1 MAVWT
6 FYLHF
11 RKSMLFHFL
20 YHEKQEIFSSPAKG
34 GQMNHRN
41 HDTSPGHNGPP
52 KPAARRDYKDSVF
65 RMLFRDRTNLLSLYN
80 AVNQTSYTD
89 PEELAVITLENA
101 VYMNMKND
109 VAFLMDFRLNLY
121 EHQSTWN
128 PNMPLRDLIYVA
140 KEYQVLTK
148 DQTLYSSSL
157 IRLPTPR
164 FVVFYNGS
172 GMTEESCILRLSDA
186 YQSPEAEPELELKVR
201 VLKIAPEANRELLEA
216 CQSLKEYMLFVEQV
230 RKYAAFLE
238 LNEAVDRA
246 VNECIRDGILSDFL
260 SKHKAEVIAVSI
272 FEYDEEREIRLI
284 RQDEFRQ
291 GQQNILRNQVH
302 KKLQKGKSPAV
313 IADELELEPEVV
325 ETLIQELRKELS
337 GSVL

>member
-1 MAVWT
+1 
-6 FYLHF
+6 
-11 RKSMLFHFL
+11 
-20 YHEKQEIFSSPAKG
+20 
-34 GQMNHRN
+34 
-41 HDTSPGHNGPP
+41 
-52 KPAARRDYKDSVF
+52 
-65 RMLFRDRTNLLSLYN
+65 MLFRDRTNLLSLYN

-109 VAFLMDFRLNLY
+109 VAFLMDFQLNLY

-246 VNECIRDGILSDFL
+246 VNKCIRDGILSDFL
-260 SKHKAEVIAVSI
+260 LKKMVVNLALAIIFSKSEDYTIPI
-272 FEYDEEREIRLI
+272 PL
-284 RQDEFRQ
+284 
-291 GQQNILRNQVH
+291 NISLNS
-302 KKLQKGKSPAV
+302 LP
-313 IADELELEPEVV
+313 
-325 ETLIQELRKELS
+325 
-337 GSVL
+337 

>member
-1 MAVWT
+1 MKPMNDHA
-6 FYLHF
+6 
-11 RKSMLFHFL
+11 
-20 YHEKQEIFSSPAKG
+20 QAPA
-34 GQMNHRN
+34 QFPM
-41 HDTSPGHNGPP
+41 
-52 KPAARRDYKDSVF
+52 ARRDYKDT
-65 RMLFRDRTNLLSLYN
+65 LFRLLFQDRDRLLSLYN
-80 AVNQTSYTD
+80 AVKGTSYASS
-89 PEELAVITLENA
+89 EELTVVTLENA

-109 VAFLMDFRLNLY
+109 VAFLVDFQLNLY

-246 VNECIRDGILSDFL
+246 VNKCIRDGILSDFL

-291 GQQNILRNQVH
+291 GQQNILRDLVH
-302 KKLQKGKSPAV
+302 KKLEKGKSPAV

>member
-1 MAVWT
+1 
-6 FYLHF
+6 
-11 RKSMLFHFL
+11 
-20 YHEKQEIFSSPAKG
+20 
-34 GQMNHRN
+34 
-41 HDTSPGHNGPP
+41 
-52 KPAARRDYKDSVF
+52 
-65 RMLFRDRTNLLSLYN
+65 MLFRDRTNLLSLYN

-186 YQSPEAEPELELKVR
+186 YQIPEAEPELELKVR

-246 VNECIRDGILSDFL
+246 VNKCIRDGILSDFL

-291 GQQNILRNQVH
+291 GQQNILRDLVH
-302 KKLQKGKSPAV
+302 KKLEKGKSPAV
-313 IADELELEPEVV
+313 IADELELEPDVV
-325 ETLIQELRKELS
+325 ETLIQELQKELS

>member
-1 MAVWT
+1 
-6 FYLHF
+6 
-11 RKSMLFHFL
+11 
-20 YHEKQEIFSSPAKG
+20 
-34 GQMNHRN
+34 
-41 HDTSPGHNGPP
+41 
-52 KPAARRDYKDSVF
+52 
-65 RMLFRDRTNLLSLYN
+65 MLFRDRTNLLSLYN

-201 VLKIAPEANRELLEA
+201 VLKIAPEANRELLEE
-216 CQSLKEYMLFVEQV
+216 CQSLKEYMLLMEQV

-246 VNECIRDGILSDFL
+246 INKCIQDGILSDFL

-291 GQQNILRNQVH
+291 GQQNILRDLVH
-302 KKLQKGKSPAV
+302 KKLEKGKSTAV

>member
-1 MAVWT
+1 
-6 FYLHF
+6 
-11 RKSMLFHFL
+11 
-20 YHEKQEIFSSPAKG
+20 
-34 GQMNHRN
+34 MNHRN
-41 HDTSPGHNGPP
+41 HDTSPGHNGPA

-230 RKYAAFLE
+230 RK
-238 LNEAVDRA
+238 
-246 VNECIRDGILSDFL
+246 LS
-260 SKHKAEVIAVSI
+260 
-272 FEYDEEREIRLI
+272 LI
-284 RQDEFRQ
+284 H
-291 GQQNILRNQVH
+291 I
-302 KKLQKGKSPAV
+302 
-313 IADELELEPEVV
+313 
-325 ETLIQELRKELS
+325 
-337 GSVL
+337 

>member
-1 MAVWT
+1 MN
-6 FYLHF
+6 
-11 RKSMLFHFL
+11 SMNDLV
-20 YHEKQEIFSSPAKG
+20 QAPA
-34 GQMNHRN
+34 RL
-41 HDTSPGHNGPP
+41 P
-52 KPAARRDYKDSVF
+52 KPRRDYKDT
-65 RMLFRDRTNLLSLYN
+65 LFRLLFQDRDRLLSLYN
-80 AVNQTSYTD
+80 AVNGTSYD
-89 PEELAVITLENA
+89 SPEELTVVTLENA

-109 VAFLMDFRLNLY
+109 VAFLVDFQLNLY

-186 YQSPEAEPELELKVR
+186 YQSPESEPELELKVR

-272 FEYDEEREIRLI
+272 FEYDEERELALMRKAIASEARKEGNNEGREDEIKSLI
-284 RQDEFRQ
+284 RTK
-291 GQQNILRNQVH
+291 LR
-302 KKLQKGKSPAV
+302 KGKSIPQ
-313 IADELELEPEVV
+313 IADELERD
-325 ETLIQELRKELS
+325 ETTIKALIQGMGDEAE
-337 GSVL
+337 

>member
-1 MAVWT
+1 
-6 FYLHF
+6 
-11 RKSMLFHFL
+11 
-20 YHEKQEIFSSPAKG
+20 
-34 GQMNHRN
+34 MNHRN
-41 HDTSPGHNGPP
+41 HDTSPGHNGPA
-52 KPAARRDYKDSVF
+52 KPAARHDYKDSVF

-201 VLKIAPEANRELLEA
+201 VLKIAPEAHRELLEA
-216 CQSLKEYMLFVEQV
+216 CQSLKEYMLFVEPV

-246 VNECIRDGILSDFL
+246 VNKCIRDGILSDFL

-313 IADELELEPEVV
+313 IADELELEPDVV

>member
-1 MAVWT
+1 
-6 FYLHF
+6 
-11 RKSMLFHFL
+11 
-20 YHEKQEIFSSPAKG
+20 
-34 GQMNHRN
+34 MNHRN
-41 HDTSPGHNGPP
+41 HDTGPGHNGPA

-65 RMLFRDRTNLLSLYN
+65 RMLFRDQTNLLSLYN

-186 YQSPEAEPELELKVR
+186 YQSPEAEPELELVR

-238 LNEAVDRA
+238 LNETVDRA

>member
-1 MAVWT
+1 
-6 FYLHF
+6 
-11 RKSMLFHFL
+11 
-20 YHEKQEIFSSPAKG
+20 
-34 GQMNHRN
+34 
-41 HDTSPGHNGPP
+41 
-52 KPAARRDYKDSVF
+52 
-65 RMLFRDRTNLLSLYN
+65 MLFRDRTNLLSLYN

-109 VAFLMDFRLNLY
+109 VAFLMDFQLNLY

-246 VNECIRDGILSDFL
+246 VNKCIRDGILSDFL

-291 GQQNILRNQVH
+291 GQQNILRDLVH
-302 KKLQKGKSPAV
+302 KKLEKGKSPAV

>member
-1 MAVWT
+1 MNPMNDLVQA
-6 FYLHF
+6 
-11 RKSMLFHFL
+11 
-20 YHEKQEIFSSPAKG
+20 PA
-34 GQMNHRN
+34 RL
-41 HDTSPGHNGPP
+41 P
-52 KPAARRDYKDSVF
+52 KPRRDYKDT
-65 RMLFRDRTNLLSLYN
+65 LFRLLFQDRDRLLSLYN
-80 AVNQTSYTD
+80 AVNGTSYD
-89 PEELAVITLENA
+89 SPEELTVVTLENA
-101 VYMNMKND
+101 MYMNMKND
-109 VAFLMDFRLNLY
+109 VAFLVNFQLNLY

-172 GMTEESCILRLSDA
+172 GMTEESCILRLSAA
-186 YQSPEAEPELELKVR
+186 YQSPESEPELELKVR
-201 VLKIAPEANRELLEA
+201 VLKIAPEANRERLEE
-216 CQSLKEYMLFVEQV
+216 CQSLKEYMLLMEQV

-291 GQQNILRNQVH
+291 GQQNILRDLVH
-302 KKLQKGKSPAV
+302 KKLEKGKSPAV